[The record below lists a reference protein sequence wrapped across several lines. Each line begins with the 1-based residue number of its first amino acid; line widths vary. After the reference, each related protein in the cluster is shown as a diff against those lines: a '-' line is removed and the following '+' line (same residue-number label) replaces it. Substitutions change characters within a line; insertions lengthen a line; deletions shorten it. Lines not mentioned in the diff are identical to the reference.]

1 MELIKRDIG
10 RIQTKAKANIQ
21 ITLDDDF
28 NVPDVKPDID
38 RLITERSY
46 IRVASADA
54 YQDKVRVQ
62 GELKFSVLYLASE
75 DTKPVHSMSG
85 SIPFDELI
93 NLDDVN
99 AEDLIR
105 VSSEVEDLNIN
116 IINSRKL
123 SVRSVA
129 AFNLVAEEK

>member
-10 RIQTKAKANIQ
+10 RIQTKANIQ
-21 ITLDDDF
+21 ITLEDDF

-75 DTKPVHSMSG
+75 DIKPVHSMSG
-85 SIPFDELI
+85 RNDT
-93 NLDDVN
+93 
-99 AEDLIR
+99 
-105 VSSEVEDLNIN
+105 
-116 IINSRKL
+116 
-123 SVRSVA
+123 
-129 AFNLVAEEK
+129 